1 MGGETSRSPRRGL
14 WDTGVGMARKVARI
28 SLSGNWFFQLLHRGE
43 AGRGGALCILARDSW
58 GKLTLK
64 PVTRTVIS
72 SSWDGSSWG
81 FDPMISQWFE
91 REGEV
96 ERRRRGGKLVLDR
109 GEVVRLFLG
118 SAAGAGL
125 CSSPQWTHCREICR
139 RLLRFSFPS
148 TTESGRPRLDLS
160 PLTFCY
166 HMLNEVPLISWSE
179 IHDWNGRVPTSMA
192 TSYCMNI

>member
-14 WDTGVGMARKVARI
+14 WDTGLGRAKKKSLELAYLVIDSFNCCTEEKLCLVAHCASWHATVG
-28 SLSGNWFFQLLHRGE
+28 
-43 AGRGGALCILARDSW
+43 
-58 GKLTLK
+58 GKHTPK

-81 FDPMISQWFE
+81 FDPMISKWSR

-96 ERRRRGGKLVLDR
+96 ERRRGCGNLMLDR

-118 SAAGAGL
+118 SVAGAGL
-125 CSSPQWTHCREICR
+125 CSSPQWAHCREICR

-148 TTESGRPRLDLS
+148 TTESGRPHFDLS
-160 PLTFCY
+160 PLTF
-166 HMLNEVPLISWSE
+166 
-179 IHDWNGRVPTSMA
+179 
-192 TSYCMNI
+192 